1 MSFAVCSLK
10 LISGRDTVWTA
21 DASSLP
27 VRFVRRTASSR
38 SPVPEA
44 FQFLV
49 FLVKL
54 VVRFHLYW
62 KW

>member
-1 MSFAVCSLK
+1 MLFAVCSLK

-21 DASSLP
+21 DASSLL

-44 FQFLV
+44 VQFLV
-49 FLVKL
+49 L
-54 VVRFHLYW
+54 
-62 KW
+62 